1 MFSAADFRFFAKI
14 CRNLYKHF
22 AKSLQ
27 RMFFGSHL
35 ESIICK
41 TNYVRVRVRRARR
54 PCAWFPIPIPL
65 LS

>member
-1 MFSAADFRFFAKI
+1 MFAKNI
-14 CRNLYKHF
+14 
-22 AKSLQ
+22 
-27 RMFFGSHL
+27 FGSHL
-35 ESIICK
+35 ETIICK